1 MTYLDVNDPYF
12 SPNTCRNQPVS
23 HAKAKMLDMSQVFT
37 NWYPTAMITSYNKK
51 MFNID
56 VN

>member
-37 NWYPTAMITSYNKK
+37 NWYPTAMIISCNIK

-56 VN
+56 VY

>member
-12 SPNTCRNQPVS
+12 SPNTCCNQSVS
-23 HAKAKMLDMSQVFT
+23 HAKAKMLDMSQVLT
-37 NWYPTAMITSYNKK
+37 NYYPTAMITSCNIK

-56 VN
+56 VY